1 LRSISEGS
9 LEQTL
14 VQNQTTRPAVIA
26 APRLPLPLTV
36 AAFTLLGMGLLL
48 TIPNDPEWW
57 KVVLLGIVQG
67 ISEWLPISSTGHLL
81 LTADLINFQGS
92 IGGTFEIAI
101 QFGTVLSVV
110 AFYFADLLGQGNALL
125 GRADEGTNQAARR
138 LWLAIIVA
146 FIPAAIIGL
155 LTRDFIKTVLFDS
168 PTTIATALIVGGIVF
183 LVLERLPTRPN
194 QTQNLD
200 RVSIRQALGIGIAQC
215 FALIPGMSRSG
226 SSIVGGLLAGL
237 DRRTATAFSF
247 YLSIPTLGAATLVDV
262 LSSFDQIQS
271 DDWGRLL
278 LGASVAMIV
287 GYLCIGWLLR
297 YVARHNFVAFGIYRI
312 VIGFVILAMVAL
324 GQL

>member
-1 LRSISEGS
+1 ML
-9 LEQTL
+9 
-14 VQNQTTRPAVIA
+14 A
-26 APRLPLPLTV
+26 APRLPLPLTL
-36 AAFTLLGMGLLL
+36 AAFALLGLGLVL

-57 KVVLLGIVQG
+57 KVVLLGVVQG

-110 AFYFADLLGQGNALL
+110 AFYFADLLGQARALL
-125 GRADEGTNQAARR
+125 GRADSASNRAAQR

-146 FIPAAIIGL
+146 FIPAAAIGL
-155 LTRDFIKTVLFDS
+155 FARDFIKTVLFDS
-168 PTTIATALIVGGIVF
+168 PTTIATALIVGGVIF
-183 LVLERLPTRPN
+183 LALERLPARAAPTAS
-194 QTQNLD
+194 LD
-200 RVSIRQALGIGIAQC
+200 RVSIRQAIGIGIAQC

-247 YLSIPTLGAATLVDV
+247 YLSIPTLGAATLVDLV
-262 LSSFDQIQS
+262 GSIDQIQA

-297 YVARHNFVAFGIYRI
+297 YIARHNFVAFGIYRI
-312 VIGFVILAMVAL
+312 VIGVVILAMVAL

>member
-1 LRSISEGS
+1 M
-9 LEQTL
+9 
-14 VQNQTTRPAVIA
+14 QNPTTRPAVIA
-26 APRLPLPLTV
+26 APRLPLPFTL
-36 AAFTLLGMGLLL
+36 AAFALLGLGLIL

-57 KVVLLGIVQG
+57 KVVLLGVVQG

-101 QFGTVLSVV
+101 QFGTVLAVI
-110 AFYFADLLGQGNALL
+110 AFYFADLLGQGKALL
-125 GRADEGTNQAARR
+125 GRSDEASNQAAQR

-146 FIPAAIIGL
+146 FIPAAVIGL

-183 LVLERLPTRPN
+183 LALERLPARETP
-194 QTQNLD
+194 TVNLD
-200 RVSIRQALGIGIAQC
+200 RVSVRQAIGIGVAQC
-215 FALIPGMSRSG
+215 FALIPGVSRSG
-226 SSIVGGLLAGL
+226 ASIVGGLLSGL

-247 YLSIPTLGAATLVDV
+247 YLSMPTLGAATLVD
-262 LSSFDQIQS
+262 LLGSFDQIQA

-297 YVARHNFVAFGIYRI
+297 YIARNNFVAFGIYRI
-312 VIGFVILAMVAL
+312 VIGFVILAFVAL